1 MNPRV
6 DAFFDPATS
15 TVSYVVADRGAGRAA
30 VIDPVLDFDPAS
42 GRTGT
47 DSADRLIAAIERAG
61 LALEWIIETHVHA
74 DHITAA
80 PYVQQRLGGRIGISA
95 GVIAVQRHF
104 GALFNFEDGF
114 SADGSQFDHLFADG
128 ETFPLGGI
136 EVRVMHT
143 PGHTPACACYVFGDA
158 GFVGDTLFMPDSGTA
173 RCDFPGGCAERLY
186 GSLRRI
192 LSLPPDT
199 RLFMCHDY
207 GAGGTREYAWQ
218 STVAEQRS
226 ANIHCRDGIS
236 REDYVAMRRAR
247 DARLAMPRLIVPA
260 VQVNIRGGRFPPA
273 EANGTS
279 YLKIPLDVL

>member
-15 TVSYVVADRGAGRAA
+15 TISYVVADPASGRAA

-47 DSADRLIAAIERAG
+47 ASADRMIAAIERAG

-80 PYVQQRLGGRIGISA
+80 PYLRRTLGGRVGIGA

-104 GALFNFEDGF
+104 GALFNFTDGF

-128 ETFPLGGI
+128 ETFALGEI
-136 EVRVMHT
+136 EARVMHT

-173 RCDFPGGCAERLY
+173 RCDFPGGCPDRLY

-199 RLFMCHDY
+199 RLFVCHDY
-207 GAGGTREYAWQ
+207 GAGGTRGHAWQ
-218 STVAEQRS
+218 TTVAEQRGG
-226 ANIHCRDGIS
+226 NVHCRDGIG
-236 REDYVAMRRAR
+236 RADYVAMRRER
-247 DARLAMPRLIVPA
+247 DAGLAMPRLIVPA
-260 VQVNIRGGRFPPA
+260 VQVNIRGGCFPPA
-273 EANGTS
+273 EANGTR